1 MTFRQKKFFCLKSI
15 LFLEAIEMEEKQ
27 NWKVPQSAI
36 IFVCFQ
42 GILVAVI
49 AVTRSNLTWLV
60 AQTQTTMSLRVVL
73 QMISGVLAISLAPFA
88 AALAKRFGGAGLVA
102 LLALLVVPLSIQMS
116 LAAADGSVLIGH
128 IMTYG
133 IAIAFIQ
140 AFSSPAH
147 EEFLSR
153 LVGRHPDAINNKA
166 LVIRLRNIIQFFGR
180 IGIWVGLAIGAVT
193 VVGVAAAQSTYLLE
207 AVFMSCFAFIVFI
220 FLRKKGIPAAKSN
233 YKEDSPAL
241 ENTKREPWQWNH
253 PLLGVFALEFS
264 LNCFFLGALMLPKLL
279 PDKSLS
285 TLYYVM
291 AAGALGSILGTLI
304 TRMTKLSLWGFVV
317 LDILMLLFTYSMNST
332 FAIGVG
338 WFLANLC
345 YGATDTI
352 FARAV
357 QSGTSD
363 RTANLASLRRV
374 LMAGLL
380 NFTLFGIVKAQEY
393 LAFSERQICYISLL
407 LTSTLVGLCWLKRD
421 WINRAFEEAVNN

>member
-1 MTFRQKKFFCLKSI
+1 M
-15 LFLEAIEMEEKQ
+15 
-27 NWKVPQSAI
+27 
-36 IFVCFQ
+36 
-42 GILVAVI
+42 I
-49 AVTRSNLTWLV
+49 AVTRTNLTWLV

-73 QMISGVLAISLAPFA
+73 QMISGILALSLAPPA

-102 LLALLVVPLSIQMS
+102 LLALLVVPLSVQMS
-116 LAAADGSVLIGH
+116 LAAAGGSVLISH

-133 IAIAFIQ
+133 IAVAFIQ

-147 EEFLSR
+147 EGFLNR
-153 LVGRHPDAINNKA
+153 LVGRHNDSINNKA
-166 LVIRLRNIIQFFGR
+166 LVIRLRNSIQFFGR
-180 IGIWVGLAIGAVT
+180 IGIWIGLAIGSVT
-193 VVGVAAAQSTYLLE
+193 IVGVAAAQTTYLLE
-207 AVFMSCFAFIVFI
+207 AVVMAGFALTVFI
-220 FLRKKGIPAAKSN
+220 FLRKKGISDANLSP
-233 YKEDSPAL
+233 KEGQLISG
-241 ENTKREPWQWNH
+241 NTKREPWQWNH

-291 AAGALGSILGTLI
+291 SAGALGSILGTLI
-304 TRMTKLSLWGFVV
+304 TRMTKLSLWGFVA
-317 LDILMLLFTYSMNST
+317 LDILMLLFTYSMKST

-338 WFLANLC
+338 WTLANLC

-363 RTANLASLRRV
+363 RTANLASVRRM

-380 NFTLFGIVKAQEY
+380 NFTLFGLVKFQEY
-393 LAFSERQICYISLL
+393 LNISEREICYISII
-407 LTSTLVGLCWLKRD
+407 LTSILVGTCWLKRG
-421 WINRAFEEAVNN
+421 WVNRAFEEAVNN

>member
-1 MTFRQKKFFCLKSI
+1 MQ
-15 LFLEAIEMEEKQ
+15 EKRD
-27 NWKVPQSAI
+27 WTVPQSAI

-42 GILVAVI
+42 GILVAVV
-49 AVTRSNLTWLV
+49 AVTRTNLTWLV

-73 QMISGVLAISLAPFA
+73 QMISGILAISLAPSA

-102 LLALLVVPLSIQMS
+102 LLALLVVPLSVQMS
-116 LAAADGSVLIGH
+116 LAAAGGSVLISH

-147 EEFLSR
+147 EEFLNR
-153 LVGRHPDAINNKA
+153 LVGRHPDSIKNKA
-166 LVIRLRNIIQFFGR
+166 LVIRLRNTIQFFGR
-180 IGIWVGLAIGAVT
+180 IGIWVGLAIGAVSI
-193 VVGVAAAQSTYLLE
+193 VGVAAAKSTYLLE
-207 AVFMSCFAFIVFI
+207 AVFMSGFAFIVFI
-220 FLRKKGIPAAKSN
+220 FLRKKGIPAPTEN
-233 YKEDSPAL
+233 YKEESL
-241 ENTKREPWQWNH
+241 VVENIKKEPWQWNH

-291 AAGALGSILGTLI
+291 AAGALGSILGTLV
-304 TRMTKLSLWGFVV
+304 TRMNKLSLWSFVV
-317 LDILMLLFTYSMNST
+317 LDILMLLFTYSMSST

-357 QSGTSD
+357 QSGTSG
-363 RTANLASLRRV
+363 RSANLASLRRV
-374 LMAGLL
+374 LMAGFL
-380 NFTLFGIVKAQEY
+380 NFTLFGLVKTQEY
-393 LAFSERQICYISLL
+393 LEFSERQICYISIL
-407 LTSTLVGLCWLKRD
+407 LTSTLVGLCWLKRE